1 MKVGLMTWFHYHNY
15 GTALQIVALSRK
27 INNYGNDTCV
37 INYLAV
43 LLVSQFRGL
52 KIIFIMSTMKQ
63 TESHGLINFMQ
74 IIWDLPSLLLH

>member
-37 INYLAV
+37 INYFTDA
-43 LLVSQFRGL
+43 RPIL
-52 KIIFIMSTMKQ
+52 KIKDKLFSR
-63 TESHGLINFMQ
+63 
-74 IIWDLPSLLLH
+74 IIGKSIQRLKDHFYYE